1 MTDLTFFRIN
11 FKFTHMHK
19 KQTLNTGQLRNTH
32 ILDNKVS
39 IVFLVIKNLSL
50 RECFHLKNQN
60 SFPFEFYFVLINY
73 SLEVCARLLGP
84 WQFYNVY
91 QFRVSATYYTHCTEE
106 LWSAQI

>member
-1 MTDLTFFRIN
+1 MCQPPTSFLY
-11 FKFTHMHK
+11 
-19 KQTLNTGQLRNTH
+19 LRNSTH

-50 RECFHLKNQN
+50 RECFHPKNQN